1 MLKWKHALINYSW
14 QSKNV
19 ENFRESHAT
28 HESGGNRVRIRTG
41 LRVRRLELITLWVAP
56 QCDLSFFLWFSLLL
70 LLLLAL
76 FYLFPQINQYGIFSQ
91 AQYMALS
98 HFLKKIL
105 RNDPRRKESVA
116 GCSKHRLQEV
126 QFSTTWL
133 KFPSLLYSVLQILW
147 GCDRLTERLW
157 VLAIYTNHSG
167 RNLAHIHTFF
177 FCCFA
182 YLTYG
187 IFVVLVAVAV
197 VVALAL
203 YCCDPEILLPW

>member
-1 MLKWKHALINYSW
+1 MI
-14 QSKNV
+14 
-19 ENFRESHAT
+19 F
-28 HESGGNRVRIRTG
+28 
-41 LRVRRLELITLWVAP
+41 P
-56 QCDLSFFLWFSLLL
+56 FFFDSPCCC